1 MVRLKSIK
9 KVRVVD
15 PESDSEG
22 PGLEVTFEGPAGE
35 SARCEITL
43 TMKDHGTDM
52 DVYAQR
58 KFFCAQPSG
67 SSILA
72 SADSPKSP
80 VRNSLI
86 PLL

>member
-22 PGLEVTFEGPAGE
+22 PGLEVTFEGPVGE

-43 TMKDHGTDM
+43 TMKDHGTDI
-52 DVYAQR
+52 DVVRAAEINLRTAVGILHTELLQAAQNL
-58 KFFCAQPSG
+58 PSET
-67 SSILA
+67 L
-72 SADSPKSP
+72 
-80 VRNSLI
+80 
-86 PLL
+86 

>member
-1 MVRLKSIK
+1 
-9 KVRVVD
+9 VRVVD

-52 DVYAQR
+52 EVVRAAEILLRAAVAILHTELLQAAQN
-58 KFFCAQPSG
+58 PSET
-67 SSILA
+67 L
-72 SADSPKSP
+72 
-80 VRNSLI
+80 
-86 PLL
+86 

>member
-52 DVYAQR
+52 DVVRAAEILLRAAVGILHTELLHPAQNP
-58 KFFCAQPSG
+58 PSET
-67 SSILA
+67 L
-72 SADSPKSP
+72 
-80 VRNSLI
+80 
-86 PLL
+86 